1 MKKRTL
7 NAAIKKAGSQA
18 GLARVLGV
26 TRQLISNI
34 KRGTPAGMATES
46 RIVEYLESE
55 TQADDAIDYEFRT
68 G

>member
-34 KRGTPAGMATES
+34 KRGTPAGAVTES
-46 RIVEYLESE
+46 RIVEYL
-55 TQADDAIDYEFRT
+55 
-68 G
+68 